1 MSMRCAWIVALPALA
16 CSLPAH
22 AQSIPWLSPVSG
34 TWNDA
39 ARWTGGNI
47 PDAPSESA
55 VLGLTGAYT
64 VTQALATFTLDAIT
78 ITNPDATLE
87 LEGATVNL
95 LGAGLTNGGT
105 VLVSASST
113 LDAHFTNT
121 TSGVVTID
129 NGNPLTLHADG
140 TNDGSIV
147 VNSTGGGSI
156 TTLYCENAITIGGSG
171 EITLNAPSSRARI
184 ATAAAGSLTTGEA
197 QTIRGQGSISGVLN
211 NHGLVLADVV
221 GGVLELGIESKTN
234 FGTIRASGGTIEI
247 TTDIAQDDSGVID
260 AAGSLVQYDDATL
273 VGGTIASSGDG
284 RHLVQLT
291 QSRFFN
297 VDSFAR
303 VEVQA
308 GSSLRLGA
316 EYTNFGTLDVNYAAA
331 GSACRIWIDGPLT
344 INGTGE
350 IVLRRPNTQAQI
362 AEGPGGKLT
371 LGPGQ
376 TLRGIGQI
384 AVPTTSHGTIAPGL
398 SVGTLTVDDPNTHI
412 TWEPTSTL
420 DVELKSASSFDRVSG
435 GSHTINGGAVN
446 VSLVG
451 GYSPALFTKHTII
464 DGASGS
470 VITGRFDTVNGP
482 ALPSPHVWKVGT
494 SGNDVV
500 VGVSCPSDV
509 NADFLVDILDFL
521 DFIDDFATCEQQ
533 PAPCGN
539 TVNAD
544 YNGDTFVDVLDFLDF
559 FDAFGSEC

>member
-1 MSMRCAWIVALPALA
+1 MAKRLMQHAARGLRLAGIGALSLASLGFWSDPAAAERKVALVIGNAAYAGSELVN
-16 CSLPAH
+16 
-22 AQSIPWLSPVSG
+22 PV
-34 TWNDA
+34 NDA
-39 ARWTGGNI
+39 TAVSARLKQ
-47 PDAPSESA
+47 
-55 VLGLTGAYT
+55 LGFEVILARD
-64 VTQALATFTLDAIT
+64 VNQQAMRKSIADFADRLSD
-78 ITNPDATLE
+78 DATGLFFFAGHG
-87 LEGATVNL
+87 LQVNGRNYLVPVGSTVSSEARVVLINPT
-95 LGAGLTNGGT
+95 AGP
-105 VLVSASST
+105 SFA
-113 LDAHFTNT
+113 
-121 TSGVVTID
+121 
-129 NGNPLTLHADG
+129 TLHCG
-140 TNDGSIV
+140 
-147 VNSTGGGSI
+147 
-156 TTLYCENAITIGGSG
+156 NAITIGGSG
-171 EITLNAPSSRARI
+171 QITLNAPGSGARFTTS
-184 ATAAAGSLTTGEA
+184 ASGSLTTGEA
-197 QTIRGQGSISGVLN
+197 QTIRGQGSIFGVLN
-211 NHGLVLADVV
+211 NHGLVLADLA
-221 GGVLELGIESKTN
+221 GGILQLRIESKSN

-247 TTDIAQDDSGVID
+247 TTDIAQGETGVID
-260 AAGSLVQYDDATL
+260 AADSLVQYDDATL

-350 IVLRRPNTQAQI
+350 IILRRPNTQAQI
-362 AEGPGGKLT
+362 AEGPGGELT

-384 AVPTTSHGTIAPGL
+384 AVPTTLEGTIAPGL
-398 SVGTLTVDDPNTHI
+398 SVGTLTVDDPTTTI

-420 DVELKSASSFDRVSG
+420 DVELRSASSFDRVSG

-470 VITGRFDTVNGP
+470 AITGRFDSVMGP
-482 ALPSPHVWKVGT
+482 ALPSPLVWKVGYP
-494 SGNDVV
+494 GNDVV

-544 YNGDTFVDVLDFLDF
+544 FNGDTFVDILDFLDF
-559 FDAFGSEC
+559 FDAFGSGC